1 MAKYK
6 DKIDLYDDRG
16 KLIEKGVPLEAISPL
31 KNPAIMRIGNLAKR
45 TIAVDL
51 AGIEKSLKTGRVGGG
66 VIRGREINA
75 PVVKDAEKLAKAL
88 KDMLR
93 VSKDDDTEVKV
104 VGEGKKLIVMVPT
117 RRLDAGVEYTTGF
130 TAAAAAMTELII
142 SMYDVDM
149 FNASMVKAAVWG
161 RYPQTM
167 TFQGSN
173 LKSILEVPQNNEG
186 AGYALRNIMANH
198 IVAISGK
205 NAMNAAALSSIFE
218 QTAAFE
224 MGDAIGPFERGHLL
238 ALAFQGLNAN
248 NMTYE
253 IVKENGKTGTVGS
266 VVESIV
272 GRAVD
277 DKVIKVKE
285 KLPSG
290 YRVYTTS
297 DMPLWNAYVSCGM
310 LAAIMVN
317 CGAARASQGV
327 PSTILYFNDLIE
339 HETALPGVDYGR
351 AMGTSVGMSF
361 FSHSIYGG
369 GGPGLFHGN
378 HVVTKHAKGTVIPVI
393 AAGCALDA
401 GTQMFSPESTS
412 PLVKDVFGEIPEFK
426 APIKAVGK
434 EAKKVKDE
442 VA

>member
-6 DKIDLYDDRG
+6 DKVDLYDDRG
-16 KLIEKGVPLEAISPL
+16 KLIEKNVPLEAISPL
-31 KNPAIMRIGNLAKR
+31 KNPAIKRIGYLAKR

-66 VIRGREINA
+66 YIKGKEIDA
-75 PVVKDAEKLAKAL
+75 PVVKDAEKVAKGVKDIL
-88 KDMLR
+88 K
-93 VSKDDDTEVKV
+93 VSKNDDTEVRV
-104 VGEGKKLIVMVPT
+104 LGDGKKMIVMVPT
-117 RRLDAGVEYTTGF
+117 ERLDAGVEYTTGF
-130 TAAAAAMTELII
+130 TAAAAAVTQVILD
-142 SMYDVDM
+142 MYDVDM
-149 FNASMVKAAVWG
+149 FHANMVKGAVWG
-161 RYPQTM
+161 RYPQTLN
-167 TFQGSN
+167 FVGSN

-205 NAMNAAALSSIFE
+205 NTMNAAALSSIFE
-218 QTAAFE
+218 QTAMFE
-224 MGDAIGPFERGHLL
+224 LGDAIGPFERGHLL
-238 ALAFQGLNAN
+238 CLAYQGLNAN
-248 NMTYE
+248 NMCYE
-253 IVKENGKTGTVGS
+253 IVKENGKTGTTGS
-266 VVESIV
+266 VVESLV
-272 GRAVD
+272 ARAIE
-277 DKVIKVKE
+277 DKIIKVKE

-290 YRVYTTS
+290 YKVYTTS
-297 DMPLWNAYVSCGM
+297 DMPLWNAYAATGL

-317 CGAARASQGV
+317 IGAARASQGV
-327 PSTILYFNDLIE
+327 PSTVLYFNDLLE
-339 HETALPGVDYGR
+339 HETGLPGTDYGR

-401 GTQMFSPESTS
+401 GTQMFSPEATS
-412 PLVKDVFGEIPEFK
+412 PLVRDVFGEIPEFK
-426 APIKAVGK
+426 APLKAVGK
-434 EAKKVKDE
+434 EAKKIMSE

>member
-16 KLIEKGVPLEAISPL
+16 KVIEKDVPLEAISPL
-31 KNPAIMRIGNLAKR
+31 KNPAIKRIGNLAKR

-51 AGIEKSLKTGRVGGG
+51 AGIEKGLKTGRVGGG
-66 VIRGREINA
+66 YIKGKEIDA
-75 PVVKDAEKLAKAL
+75 PVVKDAEKLAKAVRDYL
-88 KDMLR
+88 KI
-93 VSKDDDTEVKV
+93 SKDDDTEVRV
-104 VGEGKKLIVMVPT
+104 LGQGKKLIVQVPT
-117 RRLDAGVEYTTGF
+117 VRLDVGVEYTTGF
-130 TAAAAAMTELII
+130 TAAAASVTQAII
-142 SMYDVDM
+142 DMYDVPIHKA
-149 FNASMVKAAVWG
+149 NMVKAAVWG

-167 TFQGSN
+167 TFMGSN

-253 IVKENGKTGTVGS
+253 IVKENGKTGTVGT

-272 GRAVD
+272 GRAIE

-297 DMPLWNAYVSCGM
+297 DIALWNAYVACGM

-327 PSTILYFNDLIE
+327 PSTILYFNDLVE
-339 HETALPGVDYGR
+339 HETGLPGVDYGR
-351 AMGTSVGMSF
+351 AAGTSVGMSF

-401 GTQMFSPESTS
+401 GTQMFSPEATS
-412 PLVKDVFGEIPEFK
+412 PLVKDVFGDIPEFK

-434 EAKKVKDE
+434 EAKKLKGE

>member
-16 KLIEKGVPLEAISPL
+16 KLIEKNVPLEAISPL
-31 KNPAIMRIGNLAKR
+31 KNPAIKRIGNLAKR
-45 TIAVDL
+45 TIAADL
-51 AGIEKSLKTGRVGGG
+51 AGIEKGLKTGRVGGG
-66 VIRGREINA
+66 YIKGKEIDA
-75 PVVKDAEKLAKAL
+75 PVVKDAEKLARAVKEIL
-88 KDMLR
+88 K
-93 VSKDDDTEVKV
+93 VSKDDDTEVRV
-104 VGEGKKLIVMVPT
+104 LGEGKKMIIMVPT
-117 RRLDAGVEYTTGF
+117 DRVDAGVEYTTGF
-130 TAAAAAMTELII
+130 TAAAAAMTEAII
-142 SMYDVDM
+142 GMYDVPIYKA
-149 FNASMVKAAVWG
+149 NMVKGAVWG
-161 RYPQTM
+161 RYPQTLN
-167 TFQGSN
+167 FVGSN

-198 IVAISGK
+198 IVALSGK

-218 QTAAFE
+218 QMAAFE
-224 MGDAIGPFERGHLL
+224 MGDAVGPFERGHLL
-238 ALAFQGLNAN
+238 ALALQGLNGN

-253 IVKENGKTGTVGS
+253 VVKENGKTGTVGS

-272 GRAVD
+272 GRAIE
-277 DKVIKVKE
+277 DKVIRVKE

-290 YRVYTTS
+290 YKVYTTN
-297 DMPLWNAYVSCGM
+297 DIPLWNAYVATGM
-310 LAAIMVN
+310 LCAIMVN

-327 PSTILYFNDLIE
+327 PSTILYYNDLIE
-339 HETALPGVDYGR
+339 HETSLPGTDFGR

-401 GTQMFSPESTS
+401 GTQMFSPEATS
-412 PLVKDVFGEIPEFK
+412 PLVRDVFGEIPEFK

-434 EAKKVKDE
+434 EAKKMKGE

>member
-16 KLIEKGVPLEAISPL
+16 KLIERNLPLEAISPL
-31 KNPAIMRIGNLAKR
+31 YNPAIKRIGMLAKR

-51 AGIEKSLKTGRVGGG
+51 AGIEKGLKTGRVGGG
-66 VIRGREINA
+66 VIKGKEIDA
-75 PVVKDAEKLAKAL
+75 PVVKDAEKIAKKIRDIL
-88 KDMLR
+88 K
-93 VSKDDDTEVKV
+93 VGKDDDTEARVIL
-104 VGEGKKLIVMVPT
+104 EGKRIILMVPT
-117 RRLDAGVEYTTGF
+117 ARLDAGVEYTTGF
-130 TAAAAAMTELII
+130 TNAAAAVTQAIIEL
-142 SMYDVDM
+142 YDVDM
-149 FNASMVKAAVWG
+149 YRANMVKAAVWG

-198 IVAISGK
+198 IVALTGK
-205 NAMNAAALSSIFE
+205 NTMNAAAISSIFE
-218 QTAAFE
+218 QTAMFE
-224 MGDAIGPFERGHLL
+224 MGDAIGPFERMHLL
-238 ALAFQGLNAN
+238 GLAYQGLNAN
-248 NMTYE
+248 NMTYDL
-253 IVKENGKTGTVGS
+253 VKENGKTGTVGS
-266 VVESIV
+266 VVESLV
-272 GRAVD
+272 GRALE

-290 YRVYTTS
+290 YKVFTTS
-297 DMPLWNAYVSCGM
+297 DVPLWNAYAATGM

-317 CGAARASQGV
+317 VGAARASQGV
-327 PSTILYFNDLIE
+327 PSTILYYNDLLE
-339 HETALPGVDYGR
+339 HETSLPGVDFGR

-378 HVVTKHAKGTVIPVI
+378 HVVTKHSKGFVVPVI
-393 AAGCALDA
+393 AAGCSIDA
-401 GTQMFSPESTS
+401 GTQMFSPEATS
-412 PLVKDVFGEIPEFK
+412 PLVKEVFGDIPEFRTPLK
-426 APIKAVGK
+426 MVGK
-434 EAKKVKDE
+434 EAKKIASE